1 MSHPNGMW
9 RPTLACVI
17 SAMAPVASANCSAVL
32 AALEKADREPRVAQY
47 DIDSRD
53 QPLTGKPVLVRIGK
67 VVYDGFGGD
76 YERHDTDGIN
86 PVLSLLRRADQS
98 GKARCEALGSDSW
111 RGTPA
116 TKLRFDNPLAPKS
129 VNPTTIWVGRTSGLP
144 LYHEIGN
151 LGPGGFAWVYGDAV
165 KEPASQKVGK
175 P

>member
-1 MSHPNGMW
+1 MSHPTPM
-9 RPTLACVI
+9 RQLALACVV
-17 SAMAPVASANCSAVL
+17 SALAPVASANCAPVL

-53 QPLTGKPVLVRIGK
+53 QPLTGKPVIVRIGK

-76 YERHDTDGIN
+76 YERNDTDGTN
-86 PVLSLLRRADQS
+86 PVLALLRRADQS

-129 VNPTTIWVGRTSGLP
+129 VNPTTLWVGRTSGLP

-151 LGPGGFAWVYGDAV
+151 LGPGGFAWVYGNAV
-165 KEPASQKVGK
+165 KEPAIKKAGK